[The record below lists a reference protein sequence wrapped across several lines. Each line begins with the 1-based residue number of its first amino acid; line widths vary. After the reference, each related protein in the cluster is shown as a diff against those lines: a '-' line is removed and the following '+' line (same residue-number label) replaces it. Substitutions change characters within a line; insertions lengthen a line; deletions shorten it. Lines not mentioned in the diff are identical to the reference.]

1 MIAFPN
7 AKINIGLNITS
18 KRADGYH
25 NLSSCFL
32 PIDWKDALEIVPAN
46 QFEFTSSGLDIPG
59 DSSGNLCVKAYELLE
74 KKHDIPPV
82 KMHLHKVIPMG
93 AGLGGG
99 SADGAF
105 ALKLFNDQFEIGL
118 SNLELEAYA
127 KTLGADCPFFIDNE
141 PKLVTGIGEVME
153 DVTVDLSDYSIVVV
167 FPGIHVNTKTAFAGI
182 TPQVPDYDLKTML
195 EQPPK
200 NWQDSVIND
209 FEETVFAAHPEI
221 QKTKEQLLAQGAHY
235 ASMTGTGSAVFG
247 VFEKSFDHH
256 EMAISFSKN
265 QIWMNPPLQ

>member
-32 PIDWKDALEIVPAN
+32 PIDWKDALEIIPADE
-46 QFEFTSSGLDIPG
+46 FEFTSSGLDIPG
-59 DSSGNLCVKAYELLE
+59 DSSGNLCVKAYELLKE
-74 KKHDIPPV
+74 EHNIPPV

-105 ALKLFNDQFEIGL
+105 ALKLLNDQFELGL
-118 SNLELEAYA
+118 TKNQLEAYA
-127 KTLGADCPFFIDNE
+127 KTLGADCPFFIDKK
-141 PKLVTGIGEVME
+141 PKLVAGIGEVME
-153 DVTVDLSDYSIVVV
+153 DISIDLSGYSIVVV
-167 FPGIHVNTKTAFAGI
+167 FPGIHVSTKTAFSGI
-182 TPQVPDYDLKTML
+182 TPKEPSYDLKAIL
-195 EQPPK
+195 LQSPK
-200 NWQDSVIND
+200 TWQGTVVND
-209 FEETVFAAHPEI
+209 FEETVFAAYPDI
-221 QKTKEQLLAQGAHY
+221 QKIKNQLLDLGADY

-247 VFEKSFDHH
+247 VFRIGVSLENLS
-256 EMAISFSKN
+256 SKFPN
-265 QIWMNPPLQ
+265 LKVWK

>member
-7 AKINIGLNITS
+7 AKVNIGLNITS

-32 PIDWKDALEIVPAN
+32 PIDWKDALEIVPAEK
-46 QFEFTSSGLDIPG
+46 FEFTSSGLAIPSE
-59 DSSGNLCVKAYELLE
+59 SSGNLCVKAYELLKE
-74 KKHDIPPV
+74 KYNIPSV

-105 ALKLFNDQFEIGL
+105 ALKLLNDLFEIGL
-118 SNLELEAYA
+118 TKEELEAYA
-127 KTLGADCPFFIDNE
+127 KTLGADCPFFIDNK

-153 DVTVDLSDYSIVVV
+153 DITVDLSNYSVVVV
-167 FPGIHVNTKTAFAGI
+167 FPGIHVSTKTAFSGI
-182 TPQVPDYDLKTML
+182 TPKAPDYDLKSII
-195 EQPPK
+195 QKPPK
-200 NWQDSVIND
+200 DWQGTIVND
-209 FEETVFAAHPEI
+209 FEETVFSEHPEI
-221 QKTKEQLLAQGAHY
+221 QKIKEQLLAQGAHY

-247 VFEKSFDHH
+247 VFENGTDFGLLGESYSVIGTYKV
-256 EMAISFSKN
+256 
-265 QIWMNPPLQ
+265 

>member
-32 PIDWKDALEIVPAN
+32 PIDWKDALEIVPAD
-46 QFEFTSSGLDIPG
+46 QFEFSSSGLDIPG
-59 DSSGNLCVKAYELLE
+59 DSSGNLCVKAYQLLKE
-74 KKHDIPPV
+74 NHDIPPV

-105 ALKLFNDQFEIGL
+105 ALKLLNDQFEIGL
-118 SNLELEAYA
+118 SNKQLEAHA
-127 KTLGADCPFFIDNE
+127 KTLGADCPFFIDNK

-153 DVTVDLSDYSIVVV
+153 EISMDLSDYSIVVV
-167 FPGIHVNTKTAFAGI
+167 FPDIHVSTKTAFAGI
-182 TPQVPDYDLKTML
+182 TPQEPAYDLKTIL
-195 EQPPK
+195 QQSPK
-200 NWQDSVIND
+200 SWQGTVVND

-221 QKTKEQLLAQGAHY
+221 QKIKTQLLDLGADY

-247 VFEKSFDHH
+247 VFEDSAKPDDF
-256 EMAISFSKN
+256 
-265 QIWMNPPLQ
+265 MNTFENCQVWN

>member
-32 PIDWKDALEIVPAN
+32 PIDWKDALEIVPAHE
-46 QFEFTSSGLDIPG
+46 FEFTSSGLAIPG
-59 DSSGNLCVKAYELLE
+59 DSSGNLCVKAYELLKE
-74 KKHDIPPV
+74 KHNIPPV

-99 SADGAF
+99 SSDGAF
-105 ALKLFNDQFEIGL
+105 ALKLLNDQFEIGL
-118 SNLELEAYA
+118 TNAELEAYA
-127 KTLGADCPFFIDNE
+127 KTLGADCPFFIDNK
-141 PKLVTGIGEVME
+141 PKLVTGIGEIME
-153 DVTVDLSDYSIVVV
+153 DVTLDLSGYSIVVV
-167 FPGIHVNTKTAFAGI
+167 FPGIHVNTKTAFSGI
-182 TPQVPDYDLKTML
+182 TPNEPTYDLKAIL
-195 EQPPK
+195 KQAPK
-200 NWQDSVIND
+200 NWQGTVIND

-221 QKTKEQLLAQGAHY
+221 QKIKDQLFDLGADY

-247 VFEKSFDHH
+247 VFREFVNTNDLLTSFEDFHVC
-256 EMAISFSKN
+256 ENKYI
-265 QIWMNPPLQ
+265 

>member
-32 PIDWKDALEIVPAN
+32 PIDWKDALEIVPAEK
-46 QFEFTSSGLDIPG
+46 FEFTSSGLHIPG
-59 DSSGNLCVKAYELLE
+59 NSSANLCAKAYELLKE
-74 KKHDIPPV
+74 KHDIPPV

-105 ALKLFNDQFEIGL
+105 ALKLLNDQFDIGL
-118 SNLELEAYA
+118 TDKQLEAYA
-127 KTLGADCPFFIDNE
+127 KTLGADCPFFIENK
-141 PKLVTGIGEVME
+141 PKLVSGIGEVME
-153 DVTVDLSDYSIVVV
+153 DISIDLSGHSIVVV
-167 FPGIHVNTKTAFAGI
+167 FPGIHVSTKTAFSGI
-182 TPQVPDYDLKTML
+182 TPKAPDYDIKTIL
-195 EQPPK
+195 QQSPK
-200 NWQDSVIND
+200 LWQDAIIND
-209 FEETVFAAHPEI
+209 FEETVFTAHPEI
-221 QKTKEQLLAQGAHY
+221 ERIKKQLIDLGVDY

-247 VFEKSFDHH
+247 LFEKGIDLDVVQDK
-256 EMAISFSKN
+256 FSRLHVWLKN
-265 QIWMNPPLQ
+265 

>member
-32 PIDWKDALEIVPAN
+32 PIDWKDALEVIHSE

-59 DSSGNLCVKAYELLE
+59 DSSGNLCVKAYNLLKE
-74 KKHDIPPV
+74 KHDIPPV

-105 ALKLFNDQFEIGL
+105 ALKLLNDLFEIGL
-118 SNLELEAYA
+118 PNKELEAYA
-127 KTLGADCPFFIDNE
+127 KTLGADCPFFIDNK

-153 DVTVDLSDYSIVVV
+153 DVTVDLSGYKIAVV
-167 FPGIHVNTKTAFAGI
+167 FPGIHVSTKTAFSGI
-182 TPQVPDYDLKTML
+182 TPRTPNYELKAML
-195 EQPPK
+195 QQSPK
-200 NWQDSVIND
+200 NWQGTIIND

-221 QKTKEQLLAQGAHY
+221 QQVKTQLLELGAEY

-247 VFEKSFDHH
+247 VFGKD
-256 EMAISFSKN
+256 
-265 QIWMNPPLQ
+265 MNLKKVRSLFNKLTVVVL

>member
-32 PIDWKDALEIVPAN
+32 PIDWKDALEIVPTD

-59 DSSGNLCVKAYELLE
+59 DSSGNLCVKAYNLLKE
-74 KKHDIPPV
+74 KHNIPPV

-105 ALKLFNDQFEIGL
+105 ALKLLNDQFEIGL
-118 SNLELEAYA
+118 ANDELEAYA
-127 KTLGADCPFFIDNE
+127 KTLGADCPFFIDNK

-153 DVTVDLSDYSIVVV
+153 DVTVDLSGYSMVVV
-167 FPGIHVNTKTAFAGI
+167 FPGIHVSTKTAFAGI
-182 TPQVPDYDLKTML
+182 NPKEPSYDLKTIL
-195 EQPPK
+195 QQPPK
-200 NWQDSVIND
+200 NWQGTIIND
-209 FEETVFAAHPEI
+209 FEKTVFAAHPEI
-221 QKTKEQLLAQGAHY
+221 LKIKEQLLQQGAAY

-247 VFEKSFDHH
+247 VFGEGVNLDSIKDGLSNC
-256 EMAISFSKN
+256 I
-265 QIWMNPPLQ
+265 IWGMK

>member
-32 PIDWKDALEIVPAN
+32 PIDWKDALEVVPSEL
-46 QFEFTSSGLDIPG
+46 FEFTSSGLDIPG
-59 DSSGNLCVKAYELLE
+59 DSNGNLCVKAYELL
-74 KKHDIPPV
+74 KNKHDIPPV

-105 ALKLFNDQFEIGL
+105 ALKLLNDLFEIGL
-118 SNLELEAYA
+118 TKGELETYA
-127 KTLGADCPFFIDNE
+127 KTLGADCPFFIDNK

-153 DVTVDLSDYSIVVV
+153 DVTVDLSGYELVVV
-167 FPGIHVNTKTAFAGI
+167 FPGIHVSTKTAFSGI
-182 TPQVPDYDLKTML
+182 TPREPNYDLRATL
-195 EQPPK
+195 QEPPK
-200 NWQDSVIND
+200 NWQGTVVND

-221 QKTKEQLLAQGAHY
+221 QQIKGQLLEQGAHF

-247 VFEKSFDHH
+247 VFGKGAGNTRSSF
-256 EMAISFSKN
+256 ANLKV
-265 QIWMNPPLQ
+265 WVK

>member
-32 PIDWKDALEIVPAN
+32 PIDWKDALEIVPAD
-46 QFEFTSSGLDIPG
+46 QFEFTSSGLEIPG
-59 DSSGNLCVKAYELLE
+59 DSSGNLCVKAYELLKE
-74 KKHDIPPV
+74 NHDIPPV

-105 ALKLFNDQFEIGL
+105 ALKLLNDQFELGL
-118 SNLELEAYA
+118 SNVQLAAYA
-127 KTLGADCPFFIDNE
+127 KTLGADCPFFIENQ

-153 DVTVDLSDYSIVVV
+153 DIKVDLSEYKIVLV
-167 FPGIHVNTKTAFAGI
+167 FPGMQVNTKTAFGGI
-182 TPQVPDYDLKTML
+182 TPKAPKYDLKTIL
-195 EQPPK
+195 LQSPK
-200 NWQDSVIND
+200 HWQGTIIND
-209 FEETVFAAHPEI
+209 FEETVFVAHPEI
-221 QKTKEQLLAQGAHY
+221 QTIKTQLLELGADY

-247 VFEKSFDHH
+247 VFHDSVAMEKMKKEFGQHRIYFK
-256 EMAISFSKN
+256 A
-265 QIWMNPPLQ
+265 

>member
-32 PIDWKDALEIVPAN
+32 PIAWKDALEIVPAA
-46 QFEFTSSGLDIPG
+46 QFEFTSSGLEIPG
-59 DSSGNLCVKAYELLE
+59 DGSGNLCVKAYELLKE
-74 KKHDIPPV
+74 KHDIPPV

-105 ALKLFNDQFEIGL
+105 ALKLLNDQFEIGL
-118 SNLELEAYA
+118 TNAQLETYA
-127 KTLGADCPFFIDNE
+127 KILGADCPFFIDNK
-141 PKLVTGIGEVME
+141 PKLVTGMGEVMGE
-153 DVTVDLSDYSIVVV
+153 ISIDLSGYSIVVV
-167 FPGIHVNTKTAFAGI
+167 FPGIHVNTKTAFGGI
-182 TPQVPDYDLKTML
+182 MPKAPDYDLKSIL
-195 EQPPK
+195 QQSPK
-200 NWQDSVIND
+200 TWQGTVIND
-209 FEETVFAAHPEI
+209 FEETVFATHPEI
-221 QKTKEQLLAQGAHY
+221 QIIKEKLLELGAEY

-247 VFEKSFDHH
+247 VFEKGVDL
-256 EMAISFSKN
+256 EKVQAGQGSKLV
-265 QIWMNPPLQ
+265 WLG

>member
-32 PIDWKDALEIVPAN
+32 PIDWKDALEIVPAD
-46 QFEFTSSGLDIPG
+46 QFEFASSGLDIPG
-59 DSSGNLCVKAYELLE
+59 DSSGNLCVKAYELLK
-74 KKHDIPPV
+74 KKHNIPPV

-99 SADGAF
+99 SSDGAF
-105 ALKLFNDQFEIGL
+105 ALKLLNDQFEIGL
-118 SNLELEAYA
+118 SNEELEAYA
-127 KTLGADCPFFIDNE
+127 KILGADCPFFIDNK
-141 PKLVTGIGEVME
+141 PKLVTGIGEIME
-153 DVTVDLSDYSIVVV
+153 DVTVDLSGYSIVVV
-167 FPGIHVNTKTAFAGI
+167 FPGIHVNTKTAFSGI
-182 TPQVPDYDLKTML
+182 IPKEPTYDLQAIL
-195 EQPPK
+195 RQPPK
-200 NWQDSVIND
+200 NWQGIVIND

-221 QKTKEQLLAQGAHY
+221 QKIKKRLLDLGADY

-247 VFEKSFDHH
+247 VFEESIDLNINKVSVAQTYKVFK
-256 EMAISFSKN
+256 I
-265 QIWMNPPLQ
+265 L